1 MRDPAAVVK
10 NGLNS
15 RVISFLQLLLWID
28 SGLPDISVS
37 IISEIRFA
45 SSEFVEAVNRSR
57 RTLGDRNFKNS
68 KNNNSESVT
77 SVSAGLLLVSLER

>member
-45 SSEFVEAVNRSR
+45 SSEFVEAVDRS